1 MEVVRDTS
9 DSENESS
16 SDSDDETI
24 EDSVSDKSTVTENDS
39 VCEKMNKLLGTT
51 GDGDAADFEEV
62 LEASVDASNNNNI
75 VQSKAKKMI
84 NHRVMLNLQKGARY
98 ELDKRQLMEA
108 FSKFGKVI
116 RMIFNE
122 ETSGSVG
129 FIDFRTTH
137 SATEATNQVV
147 RAGKCLIHT
156 TLPMNCLS
164 EVPVPYQIF
173 LESRYL
179 PRIWEKEIV
188 LRSFFAK
195 YGDVTGVLLWGRK
208 GVLRC
213 IISFKE
219 AAVAQNLIGTTVKIL
234 TCTVVV
240 KEVSSN
246 TVGADSAG
254 RKDEAIDATNRGVGM
269 TSGGGDGRI
278 P

>member
-9 DSENESS
+9 DSEDDSS

-24 EDSVSDKSTVTENDS
+24 EDSVSDKSIENDS
-39 VCEKMNKLLGTT
+39 ICERMNTVLKTASNAKDCEKAPDTT
-51 GDGDAADFEEV
+51 DNAT
-62 LEASVDASNNNNI
+62 NNI
-75 VQSKAKKMI
+75 VQVKAKKMI

-122 ETSGSVG
+122 DTSGSVG
-129 FIDFRTTH
+129 FIDFRTTQ
-137 SATEATNQVV
+137 SAIEATNQVV
-147 RAGKCLIHT
+147 CAGKCLIHT

-164 EVPVPYQIF
+164 EVPVPHQIF

-179 PRIWEKEIV
+179 PHIWEKEIV

-195 YGDVTGVLLWGRK
+195 YGEVTGVLLWGRK
-208 GVLRC
+208 GVQKC

-219 AAVAQNLIGTTVKIL
+219 EAVAQNLIGTTVKIL

-254 RKDEAIDATNRGVGM
+254 RKGEAVDAAHRGVGV
-269 TSGGGDGRI
+269 TSGGGDVRN
-278 P
+278 

>member
-62 LEASVDASNNNNI
+62 LEASDASNNI

-84 NHRVMLNLQKGARY
+84 NYRVMLNLQKGARY

-188 LRSFFAK
+188 LRSFFSK

-234 TCTVVV
+234 TCAVVV

>member
-62 LEASVDASNNNNI
+62 LEASDASNNI

-84 NHRVMLNLQKGARY
+84 NYRVMLNLQKGARY

-188 LRSFFAK
+188 LRSFFSK

-234 TCTVVV
+234 TCAVVV

-246 TVGADSAG
+246 TVGADSAD
-254 RKDEAIDATNRGVGM
+254 RKGEAIDATTRGVGT

-278 P
+278 L

>member
-62 LEASVDASNNNNI
+62 LEASDASNNI

-84 NHRVMLNLQKGARY
+84 NYRVMLNLQKGARY

-188 LRSFFAK
+188 LRSFFSK

-234 TCTVVV
+234 TCAVVV

-246 TVGADSAG
+246 TVGADSAD
-254 RKDEAIDATNRGVGM
+254 RKGEAIDATNRGVGT

-278 P
+278 H